1 MCDLRLTKINKDII
15 EYPNIK
21 EKDVRSLLKDT
32 DYKQMFEGTSGIVLR
47 VLCVLASLTSIV
59 IPVLICKKLVDI
71 FIWYSIS
78 LCVAIAGFCWI
89 KAILIAVDM
98 RRAKRKGKIY
108 DAYTHPYS
116 RLVDI
121 CADLRKVE
129 DFQDILQELETK
141 DISYELYWEYIDDQL
156 AVMYEEDGN
165 KCIAFCNSE
174 LLVSDEDSE
183 GNIIRVYTYDIRE
196 HVSKLLLQN

>member
-1 MCDLRLTKINKDII
+1 MCDLRLIKINKDII

-32 DYKQMFEGTSGIVLR
+32 DYKQVFEGASGFVFGVIWGLVL
-47 VLCVLASLTSIV
+47 LASVVVPV
-59 IPVLICKKLVDI
+59 IICNELKAVAMWC
-71 FIWYSIS
+71 FIS
-78 LCVAIAGFCWI
+78 LCVNLIGFSLIKNIIIAI
-89 KAILIAVDM
+89 DM
-98 RRAKRKGKIY
+98 RLAKRKGKIY
-108 DAYTHPYS
+108 DAYTYPYP

-121 CADLRKVE
+121 CADLSKVE
-129 DFQDILQELETK
+129 GFQDILQELETK
-141 DISYELYWEYIDDQL
+141 GISYELYWEYIDDQL

-196 HVSKLLLQN
+196 HVLKMLLQK